1 MDIKKFIKKLY
12 ELVGASEGVKVNV
25 KAITL
30 AEVPD
35 TKTALAITKNSALI
49 TKKAV

>member
-30 AEVPD
+30 AEAPD
-35 TKTALAITKNSALI
+35 AKTAPTITNGGTLI

>member
-30 AEVPD
+30 AEIPE
-35 TKTALAITKNSALI
+35 TKKAPAITKNGVLI

>member
-30 AEVPD
+30 AEVQD
-35 TKTALAITKNSALI
+35 AKTAPTITNNGALI